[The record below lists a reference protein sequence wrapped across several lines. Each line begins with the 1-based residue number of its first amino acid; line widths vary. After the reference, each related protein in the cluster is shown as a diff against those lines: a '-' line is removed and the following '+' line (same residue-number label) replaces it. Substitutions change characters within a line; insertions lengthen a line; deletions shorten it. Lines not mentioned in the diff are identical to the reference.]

1 MGVELQGNSQAGFR
15 TDTSSEP
22 AAGLSVGAKVGI
34 TLGAVL
40 GFAFFLGAAVIFFL
54 RRHKKATQSATP
66 EGRTEPVQEL
76 PGYSS
81 GLRKFFW
88 GRWRAEIDGT
98 TQRAEMETEKV
109 YELPVPP
116 TELEAL
122 QHQQLHTQDPAPP
135 YETRPHLVPTIHK
148 KEDTVNIS
156 EAVKHISG

>member
-1 MGVELQGNSQAGFR
+1 MGVELQGNSQA
-15 TDTSSEP
+15 DTSSEP

>member
-81 GLRKFFW
+81 GLRKFS
-88 GRWRAEIDGT
+88 GEDGEQRLTERRSARRWR
-98 TQRAEMETEKV
+98 QRKCTSCRCP
-109 YELPVPP
+109 LPSWKRCSISNSILRTLRHP
-116 TELEAL
+116 TRLDRISF
-122 QHQQLHTQDPAPP
+122 QQFTKRRTPSIFLK
-135 YETRPHLVPTIHK
+135 L
-148 KEDTVNIS
+148 
-156 EAVKHISG
+156 